1 MYSLQYI
8 KLFLSRIS
16 CKNVNS
22 VNLFLTH
29 SVPPNAH
36 IYFIYM
42 KLLIDDSREKNNA
55 FFVSIKQMTIE
66 EICAHV
72 DYS

>member
-1 MYSLQYI
+1 M
-8 KLFLSRIS
+8 
-16 CKNVNS
+16 
-22 VNLFLTH
+22 
-29 SVPPNAH
+29 H
-36 IYFIYM
+36 IFTVFIYK
-42 KLLIDDSREKNNA
+42 KLLIDESREKNNA